1 MEDPLVA
8 DAGMMRLLAHPLRMR
23 IVGSLRVDGPATSA
37 ILARRLETDTGQ
49 TSHHL
54 RLLARHGLV
63 EEAPEHGK
71 GTHGRERWWKAV
83 HDSTLWSD
91 LGVGGAEA
99 QAAVQRTARAVW
111 DRTIDA
117 FFAQVA
123 AQKWSEDWQRAAAS
137 SDYVLRTTPERLESL
152 NAEIERLIREA
163 DIGDSTAADAASDA
177 ETVIVVLHSY
187 PHRPPG

>member
-1 MEDPLVA
+1 MENALVA

-54 RLLARHGLV
+54 RLLARYGLV
-63 EEAPEHGK
+63 EEAPEQGR
-71 GTHGRERWWKAV
+71 GAHGRERWWKAV

-99 QAAVQRTARAVW
+99 ATVVQRTARAVW
-111 DRTIDA
+111 DQAIDTYHA
-117 FFAQVA
+117 DVA
-123 AQKWSEDWQRAAAS
+123 RQRWSPAWQRAAAS
-137 SDYVLRTTPERLESL
+137 SDYVIRTTPERLERL

-163 DIGDSTAADAASDA
+163 DDPDA
-177 ETVIVVLHSY
+177 EKVLVVLHTY
-187 PHRPPG
+187 PLR

>member
-1 MEDPLVA
+1 MENPLVA

-37 ILARRLETDTGQ
+37 ILARRLATDTGQ

-54 RLLARHGLV
+54 RLLARYGLV

-83 HDSTLWSD
+83 HDATLWSD
-91 LGVGGAEA
+91 LGVGGAET
-99 QAAVQRTARAVW
+99 QTMVQRTARAIW
-111 DRTIDA
+111 DQLIES

-123 AQKWSEDWQRAAAS
+123 ARKWSDEWRRVAAS
-137 SDYVLRTTPERLESL
+137 SDYVIRTTPDRLERL

-163 DIGDSTAADAASDA
+163 DLGETGGPSA
-177 ETVIVVLHSY
+177 EKVLFVLHSY
-187 PHRPPG
+187 PHR